1 MKNNEGYYSWIHS
14 LNRAALDAQNKGREM
29 LAEQKARKIEA
40 GSQKFQALQQQMQ
53 PAKAVDHGK
62 PDVDPAVV
70 RAAAQVLS
78 KEPTTPHSISLAG
91 GDAAEYAKIRRE
103 KHGEVLASKKSAL
116 DLQPIQA
123 DADGDGDAGDADDV
137 SAHAVNFQNSI
148 ETHREKL
155 PSFNWAHGYDS
166 PEDMAAHH
174 AELERR
180 YEEEEY
186 GRRAGMPD
194 EDKPFHSGMKM
205 ESVSQKISKMLNEKR
220 D

>member
-1 MKNNEGYYSWIHS
+1 MKNNKGYYSWIHS
-14 LNRAALDAQNKGREM
+14 LNRAAVDAHVKGKEM
-29 LAEQKARKIEA
+29 LAEQKARKIES
-40 GSQKFQALQQQMQ
+40 GSQKFQNLQQQMQ
-53 PAKAVDHGK
+53 APKAVEHGK
-62 PDVDPAVV
+62 PDIDPAVV

-91 GDAAEYAKIRRE
+91 GDPAEYAKIRRE
-103 KHGEVLASKKSAL
+103 KHAEVLASKKSATNL
-116 DLQPIQA
+116 EPAQI

-137 SAHAVNFQNSI
+137 AGHAITFQNTI
-148 ETHREKL
+148 ETGKVPPP
-155 PSFNWAHGYDS
+155 PSSWAHGYDS

-174 AELERR
+174 AEMENR

-194 EDKPFHSGMKM
+194 EDKPFRSGMKM
-205 ESVSQKISKMLNEKR
+205 ESISHKISRMLNEKL